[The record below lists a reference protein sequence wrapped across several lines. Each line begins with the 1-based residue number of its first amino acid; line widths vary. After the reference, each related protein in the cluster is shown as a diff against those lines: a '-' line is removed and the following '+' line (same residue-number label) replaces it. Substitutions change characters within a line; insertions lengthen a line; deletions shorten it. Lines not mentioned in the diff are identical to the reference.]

1 MMHTKKS
8 ITTSLPIQDLDE
20 GKYRGQW
27 LVIAGATGAIV
38 AHADRLEDVQKE
50 AVDRSVENPAFYK
63 VPSTDTHY
71 VSIR

>member
-1 MMHTKKS
+1 MNQKAVES
-8 ITTSLPIQDLDE
+8 IVTPIKGLDE

-27 LVIAGATGAIV
+27 LVIAGATGTIV
-38 AHADRLEDVQKE
+38 AHGDKLEDMQKE
-50 AVDRSVENPAFYK
+50 AVDRSIKKPAFYK